1 MIVRDEQLKAFA
13 AQDEIGY
20 AESAADHLER
30 FDPVLAAAA
39 GRERLEEA
47 AKIGLQDARRH
58 DLTAGPALQLY
69 LETMSSL
76 GSGFDADPQF
86 RWLRPFLDPR
96 KDMGAVERAR
106 FLHFHTSA
114 YMTRAYG
121 ASNEFARAAAERAR
135 DQLARFT
142 RPGAGVEIAPMDLLK
157 WLHPER
163 LDFVDSAAASEL
175 GGEARKCASAV
186 GFPLPQG
193 VNLLLILMFIFG
205 AEVASDPLYHW
216 VGELLQGPEPGADR
230 LNNLV
235 DRTKEHLAAILA
247 ASKEVA
253 S

>member
-1 MIVRDEQLKAFA
+1 MKSDTRNRPRITW
-13 AQDEIGY
+13 
-20 AESAADHLER
+20 SASIR
-30 FDPVLAAAA
+30 CWP
-39 GRERLEEA
+39 
-47 AKIGLQDARRH
+47 QRR
-58 DLTAGPALQLY
+58 AVSGWKRQRR
-69 LETMSSL
+69 
-76 GSGFDADPQF
+76 SGFRTRGVTTSRRGRRCNYISKRCRPWDRGLTPIRSFAGS
-86 RWLRPFLDPR
+86 PFLDPR

>member
-1 MIVRDEQLKAFA
+1 MIVRDEQMKAVA
-13 AQDEIGY
+13 AQEEIAY
-20 AESAADHLER
+20 AKSAADHLAS
-30 FDPVLAAAA
+30 FDPVLAATA
-39 GRERLEEA
+39 GRERLEQA
-47 AKIGLQDARRH
+47 ATIGLKDARRH
-58 DLTAGPALQLY
+58 DLAAGPAMQLY
-69 LETMSSL
+69 LEMMASL

-86 RWLRPFLDPR
+86 RWLQPFLDPR
-96 KDMGAVERAR
+96 QDMGAVERAR

-121 ASNEFARAAAERAR
+121 SGNEFARAAAERAR

-142 RPGAGVEIAPMDLLK
+142 QPSARVEIEPMELLK

-163 LDFVDSAAASEL
+163 LDYVDSAAASEL
-175 GGEARKCASAV
+175 SGDARKCASAA

-193 VNLLLILMFIFG
+193 VNLLLILMFLFG
-205 AEVASDPLYHW
+205 AKVASDPLYHW
-216 VGELLQGPEPGADR
+216 VGETLQGPRPGADR

-247 ASKEVA
+247 GNKEVA